1 MEILLVRHG
10 ATAGNLLH
18 RHIGVTD
25 EPLCPEGRAALSV
38 LDATVDTVYVTPLQ
52 RTQQTAA
59 ILFPQAVQKIVEGLR
74 EMNFGAFENKNYQEL
89 AHDPSYQAWV
99 DGWCEGPCP
108 GGESRKQFCDRV
120 CHAFSELVD
129 RALEAQQPRLV
140 IVAHGGTIMAVGE
153 AFAVPKKEYFDWKV
167 SNGGVCRFTT
177 DAARWARREILT
189 ITEASSCHCCM

>member
-1 MEILLVRHG
+1 MEILLIRHG
-10 ATAGNLLH
+10 ATAGNRLH

-38 LDATVDTVYVTPLQ
+38 LDDTVDTVYVTPLQ

-59 ILFPQAVQKIVEGLR
+59 ILFPQAVQQIVEGLR
-74 EMNFGAFENKNYQEL
+74 ELDFGAFENKNYQEL
-89 AHDPSYQAWV
+89 AYDPSYRQWV

-120 CHAFSELVD
+120 CRAFSELVD
-129 RALEAQQPRLV
+129 RALEARQPRLV

-153 AFAVPKKEYFDWKV
+153 AFAVPKKGYFDWKV
-167 SNGGVCRFTT
+167 PNGGVCRFTT
-177 DAARWARREILT
+177 DAAHWARREILT
-189 ITEASSCHCCM
+189 ITEASS

>member
-1 MEILLVRHG
+1 MDILLVRHG
-10 ATAGNLLH
+10 ATAGNLLR

-38 LDATVDTVYVTPLQ
+38 QDDTVDTVYVTPLL

-59 ILFPQAVQKIVEGLR
+59 ILFPQAVQEVVEGLR
-74 EMNFGAFENKNYQEL
+74 EMDFGAFENKNYQEL

-108 GGESRKQFCDRV
+108 GGEGRKQFCDRV
-120 CHAFSELVD
+120 CAAFAALVD
-129 RALEAQQPRLV
+129 DALAKKLPRLV

-153 AFAVPKKEYFDWKV
+153 AFALPKKGYFDWKV
-167 SNGGVCRFTT
+167 PNGGLCRFTT
-177 DAARWARREILT
+177 DEALWARRELLT
-189 ITEASSCHCCM
+189 KEEEPS

>member
-25 EPLCPEGRAALSV
+25 EPLCPEGRAALPV
-38 LDATVDTVYVTPLQ
+38 LDTTVDTVYVTPLQ

-74 EMNFGAFENKNYQEL
+74 EMDFGTFENKNYQEL

-120 CHAFSELVD
+120 CRAFSELVD

-153 AFAVPKKEYFDWKV
+153 AFAVPKKGYFDWKV
-167 SNGGVCRFTT
+167 PNGGLCRFTT

-189 ITEASSCHCCM
+189 ITEASS

>member
-1 MEILLVRHG
+1 MEILLIRHG
-10 ATAGNLLH
+10 ATAGNRLH

-25 EPLCPEGRAALSV
+25 EPLCPEGRAALPV
-38 LDATVDTVYVTPLQ
+38 LDTTVDTVYVTPLQ

-74 EMNFGAFENKNYQEL
+74 EMDFGTFENKNYREL
-89 AHDPSYQAWV
+89 AHDPSYQTWV

-108 GGESRKQFCDRV
+108 GGESRKQFCGRV

-153 AFAVPKKEYFDWKV
+153 AFAVPKKGYFDWKV
-167 SNGGVCRFTT
+167 PNGGLCRFTT

-189 ITEASSCHCCM
+189 ITEASS

>member
-10 ATAGNLLH
+10 ATAGNQLH

-38 LDATVDTVYVTPLQ
+38 LDTTVDTVYVTPLQ

-59 ILFPQAVQKIVEGLR
+59 ILFPQAVQEVVEGLR
-74 EMNFGAFENKNYQEL
+74 EMDFGTFENKNYQEL

-120 CHAFSELVD
+120 CRAFSELVD

-153 AFAVPKKEYFDWKV
+153 AFAVPKKGYFDWKV
-167 SNGGVCRFTT
+167 PNGGLCRFTT

-189 ITEASSCHCCM
+189 ITEASS

>member
-10 ATAGNLLH
+10 ATAGNLLR

-38 LDATVDTVYVTPLQ
+38 LDDTVDTVYVTPLL
-52 RTQQTAA
+52 RTRETAA
-59 ILFPQAVQKIVEGLR
+59 ILFPQAVQEVVEGLR
-74 EMNFGAFENKNYQEL
+74 EMDFGAFENKNYQEL

-108 GGESRKQFCDRV
+108 GGESRRQFCDRV
-120 CHAFSELVD
+120 CTAFAALVD
-129 RALEAQQPRLV
+129 DALAKKRPRLV

-153 AFAVPKKEYFDWKV
+153 AFAMPRKGYWDWRVP
-167 SNGGVCRFTT
+167 NGGLCRFTT
-177 DAARWARREILT
+177 DEARWSRREILT
-189 ITEASSCHCCM
+189 VTEEPS